1 MKKADKLTNKIKIK
15 LIIEKLEL
23 NYQEYLYLFG
33 ARLYVLI
40 YLPKPYDTFING
52 WKFDNNL

>member
-40 YLPKPYDTFING
+40 YLPKRYDTFING
-52 WKFDNNL
+52 